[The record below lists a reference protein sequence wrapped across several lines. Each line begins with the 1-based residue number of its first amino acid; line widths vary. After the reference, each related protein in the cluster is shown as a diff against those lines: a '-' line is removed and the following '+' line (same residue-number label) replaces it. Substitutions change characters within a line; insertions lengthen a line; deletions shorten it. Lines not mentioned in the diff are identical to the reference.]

1 MSLFGNFVIL
11 KAVRMEVLKKTRS
24 FVLSR
29 KAGEV
34 FKRNAEHHTPLF
46 LDNKEKWN
54 FPM

>member
-34 FKRNAEHHTPLF
+34 FNRVRLSQRISRDK
-46 LDNKEKWN
+46 
-54 FPM
+54 